1 MATQVEPRFSRKE
14 VTRAGA
20 LLCKDSDASYEDLE
34 WASEVLTNW
43 RAAHNYPINT
53 FQATLRK
60 KLDALSTSRTMQS
73 LVAQRLKRT
82 PSIIAKLERFEGMQL
97 ARMQDIGGL
106 RAILPSLAFTRRL
119 HDSYIE
125 NKGRFT
131 HDFVNCKDYI
141 AEPKSDGYRSIHQIF
156 RYKNPKAPAYD
167 GLLLELQI
175 RSRMQHSW
183 GTAVETV
190 GAYLNQPL
198 KSGGGHQDYRHFFAT
213 CSAAI
218 ANREKTA
225 PVPGFEG
232 WTKEDIWLHL
242 ADQERHLKVVPK
254 LQAFAVATSNIHT
267 PSRASAAFHLI
278 ILDIERRRVR
288 IMPFGHADLER
299 AVALY
304 EQMEREHLADPSI
317 EVVLVTAGPI
327 KMLRKA
333 YPNYFLDTTVFVRYI
348 EPMIDNGRRLA
359 RAARRQRPSSRIS

>member
-1 MATQVEPRFSRKE
+1 MATQVEPKFSRKE
-14 VTRAGA
+14 VTKAGA
-20 LLCKDSDASYEDLE
+20 MLCKNSGASYEELE

-60 KLDALSTSRTMQS
+60 KLDALQASRNMQP

-106 RAILPSLAFTRRL
+106 RAILPTLALTRRL
-119 HDSYIE
+119 HDSYTD
-125 NKGRFT
+125 NKSRFT

-141 AEPKSDGYRSIHQIF
+141 SEPKPDGYRSIHQIF
-156 RYKNPKAPAYD
+156 KYRNPKAPAYD

-198 KSGGGHQDYRHFFAT
+198 KAGGGHQDYRHFFAT

-232 WTKEDIWLHL
+232 WTESDIWVHL
-242 ADQERHLKVVPK
+242 WEQEKQLKVIPK

-278 ILDIERRRVR
+278 MLDIERRRVR
-288 IMPFGHADLER
+288 ITPFAHTDLER
-299 AVALY
+299 AVTLY
-304 EQMEREHLADPSI
+304 EQMERQHLDDPST

-333 YPNYFLDTTVFVRYI
+333 YPNYFLDTTVFVKYI
-348 EPMIDNGRRLA
+348 EPMIVKGRLA
-359 RAARRQRPSSRIS
+359 RAIRRRHG